1 MKVNAGKEIKRM
13 QAVFDKIEVK
23 NGKEFYNFAK
33 TYFSDSKYFYKN
45 KKYIEA
51 FEAAIIA
58 WSYID
63 FGLKLGYFSV
73 PREQEKWF
81 TA

>member
-1 MKVNAGKEIKRM
+1 MKAHAEKEIKRM
-13 QAVFDKIEVK
+13 QAVFDKLLVK
-23 NGKEFYNFAK
+23 QGEKFHAFAK
-33 TYFSDSKYFYKN
+33 TYFEDSKYFYQK

-63 FGLKLGYFSV
+63 FGLKLGYFAV
-73 PREQEKWF
+73 PKEQKKWF